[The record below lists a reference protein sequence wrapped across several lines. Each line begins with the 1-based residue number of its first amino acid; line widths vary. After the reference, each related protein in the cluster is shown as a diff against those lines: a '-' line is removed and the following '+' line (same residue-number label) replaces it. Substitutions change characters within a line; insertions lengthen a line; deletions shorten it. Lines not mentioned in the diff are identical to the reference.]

1 MGIVSIVFFSG
12 FLFSQS
18 LQPNTNSKVTTAVID
33 FDGLGI
39 TTMEAITLTQRLAG
53 EMVNTNKLIPWFRLS
68 NVSTNVDIDSKIK
81 DYKRFGIT
89 WWPIDNVAF
98 KFDYGT
104 ITKKSDKDNPVT
116 QINLGLGYNF

>member
-1 MGIVSIVFFSG
+1 
-12 FLFSQS
+12 
-18 LQPNTNSKVTTAVID
+18 
-33 FDGLGI
+33 
-39 TTMEAITLTQRLAG
+39 
-53 EMVNTNKLIPWFRLS
+53 MVNTNKLIPWFRFS
-68 NVSTNVDIDSKIK
+68 EVSTNVDNASKIK

-98 KFDYGT
+98 KFDYGI